1 MKKIHVILLLA
12 LGLGVS
18 SCFTSYISNKQV
30 MGVQQGMTQR
40 DVESI
45 FGKPDYRRFDGDM
58 EEWEF
63 HRDKG
68 TPVLTSEPM
77 TIIVQFA
84 NKKVISMDTF
94 KGYGRPLPH
103 PVVVPPPPTVTTVEV
118 VPGHQ
123 PEEIRLM
130 TDTEFNNFIEKLKF
144 TIMSDD
150 QKRLIGQMLD
160 KHDVTSSQCVRI
172 VKEISYTP
180 DQVEMMKKLYPYVR
194 DKQNFNKVIDSLF
207 STVYKDEMYKFIKEY
222 HQTNK

>member
-1 MKKIHVILLLA
+1 MKKIHIILLLA

-45 FGKPDYRRFDGDM
+45 LGKPDYRRFDGDM

-63 HRDKG
+63 HRDNG
-68 TPVLTSEPM
+68 TPVL
-77 TIIVQFA
+77 
-84 NKKVISMDTF
+84 
-94 KGYGRPLPH
+94 
-103 PVVVPPPPTVTTVEV
+103 TTVEV

>member
-1 MKKIHVILLLA
+1 M
-12 LGLGVS
+12 
-18 SCFTSYISNKQV
+18 
-30 MGVQQGMTQR
+30 
-40 DVESI
+40 
-45 FGKPDYRRFDGDM
+45 
-58 EEWEF
+58 
-63 HRDKG
+63 
-68 TPVLTSEPM
+68 
-77 TIIVQFA
+77 
-84 NKKVISMDTF
+84 
-94 KGYGRPLPH
+94 
-103 PVVVPPPPTVTTVEV
+103 
-118 VPGHQ
+118 

>member
-1 MKKIHVILLLA
+1 MKKIHIILLLA

-45 FGKPDYRRFDGDM
+45 LGKPDYRRFDGDM

-63 HRDKG
+63 HRDNG

-94 KGYGRPLPH
+94 KGYGRPSPH
-103 PVVVPPPPTVTTVEV
+103 P
-118 VPGHQ
+118 
-123 PEEIRLM
+123 
-130 TDTEFNNFIEKLKF
+130 EKLKF